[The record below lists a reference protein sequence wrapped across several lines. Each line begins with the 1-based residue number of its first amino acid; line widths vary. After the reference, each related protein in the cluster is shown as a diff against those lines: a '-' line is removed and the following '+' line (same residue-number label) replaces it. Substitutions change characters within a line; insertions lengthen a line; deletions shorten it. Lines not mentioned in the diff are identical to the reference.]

1 MEVSGTIASLT
12 RTPDGSALIKVRVP
26 AWQASDEAMN
36 SLTRLQRYEVD
47 VKIRRHRD
55 RRSLDAN
62 ALCWKCI
69 DSLAAILRIPSEDVY
84 LKALDDYGSH
94 VYLTAVP
101 EAEEKLR
108 RIYRVV
114 RKTGESNGMAS
125 FRCTL
130 GSSKYDTEEMSVL
143 LDGIISECREQGG
156 FVPPEKEIRTGLE
169 IWKWK

>member
-1 MEVSGTIASLT
+1 MELTGTIASLT

-36 SLTRLQRYEVD
+36 SLTKLQRYEVD
-47 VKIRRHRD
+47 VKIRRHLN

-62 ALCWKCI
+62 ALFWKCV
-69 DSLAAILRIPSEDVY
+69 DSLARILRIPSWDVY
-84 LKALDDYGSH
+84 LQALDDYGSH
-94 VYLTAVP
+94 LYLSAVP
-101 EAEEKLR
+101 EAEEQLR
-108 RIYRVV
+108 KVYRVV

-169 IWKWK
+169 IWKNQ